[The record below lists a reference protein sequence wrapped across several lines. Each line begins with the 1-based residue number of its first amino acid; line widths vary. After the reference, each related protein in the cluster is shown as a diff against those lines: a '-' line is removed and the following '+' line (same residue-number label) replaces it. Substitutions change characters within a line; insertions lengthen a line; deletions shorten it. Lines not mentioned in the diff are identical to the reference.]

1 MTMVVRGES
10 SPDLTRDPTEVLAQA
25 QRAAK
30 ALVGVINQKPKK
42 IIMNGEQYIENDD
55 WQTVAEFYGYAVQTQ
70 DAVPVEVNG
79 VQGAK
84 AKASLLSMRT
94 GEIVG
99 GAEAYCMRDEEKW
112 NTRPKY
118 EGRGDNRKKVGDE
131 PVPWFQL
138 ASMAQTRASSKAMKN
153 RLAWVVA
160 LAGYKTTPAEELTG
174 DEGPSDNP
182 DKTTVPVEHYCAVHK
197 TQWFKKGN
205 MKGYAHP
212 ISGTKEWC
220 NESEQHVDATASPER
235 TSDHIPTPVMEAA
248 GFPQQEEKEQTPTEA
263 LLMTV
268 RASKPAL
275 KRDADVR
282 RWLEGPMKVPAGLID
297 SDPDAVWGMIKE
309 QI

>member
-1 MTMVVRGES
+1 MTMVVRDEGLPALIREPS
-10 SPDLTRDPTEVLAQA
+10 EVLASA
-25 QRAAK
+25 HVAAK
-30 ALVGVINQKPKK
+30 ALVGVINQKKHK
-42 IIMNGEQYIENDD
+42 IILNGEQYIEFDD
-55 WQTVAEFYGYAVQTQ
+55 WQTVGEFYGYSVQTN
-70 DAVPVEVNG
+70 AAEPIEIEG
-79 VQGAK
+79 VKGAK
-84 AKASLLSMRT
+84 AKAQLLFMRT
-94 GEIVG
+94 GEVVG
-99 GAEAYCMRDEEKW
+99 GAESYCMRDEPNWK
-112 NTRPKY
+112 TK
-118 EGRGDNRKKVGDE
+118 
-131 PVPWFQL
+131 PWFQL
-138 ASMAQTRASSKAMKN
+138 ASMAQTRAAAKAFRN
-153 RLAWVVA
+153 RLSWVVV
-160 LAGYKTTPAEELTG
+160 LAGYKTTPAEEL
-174 DEGPSDNP
+174 DNVT
-182 DKTTVPVEHYCAVHK
+182 KEVVAEALGTTVPVEHYCTVHK

-297 SDPDAVWGMIKE
+297 SDPDKVWGMIKE